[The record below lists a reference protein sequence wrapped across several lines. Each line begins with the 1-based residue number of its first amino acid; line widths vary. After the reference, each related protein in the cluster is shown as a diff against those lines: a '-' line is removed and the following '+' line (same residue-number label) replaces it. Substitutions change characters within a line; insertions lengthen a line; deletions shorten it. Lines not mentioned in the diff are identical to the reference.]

1 MQRRKRA
8 AAAQGCEVS
17 FVPTTVFLLAMA
29 HADVNRDA
37 PPAPP
42 GPAALVHGPHHTP
55 PPALGSASGRHGP
68 ASPSARARS
77 SARYTSLDAL
87 HQATSSLHT
96 ARERESHTYFTFIQP
111 SCPGSDFRAP
121 VLRCNLFS
129 FFRFHTHGTRVY

>member
-17 FVPTTVFLLAMA
+17 FVPTAVFLLAMA

-42 GPAALVHGPHHTP
+42 GPAALHGPHHTP
-55 PPALGSASGRHGP
+55 RPALGSASGRHGP

-87 HQATSSLHT
+87 QTTPALYCTQQRASESGVTH
-96 ARERESHTYFTFIQP
+96 SHT
-111 SCPGSDFRAP
+111 
-121 VLRCNLFS
+121 LLFS
-129 FFRFHTHGTRVY
+129 TRAYN